1 MGIGIVGRLVCL
13 GLVGRLDLAVLR
25 IDSQEVLLPIGRG
38 IFLAG
43 CRGVEMLGLLE
54 VWCLGGYGSLW
65 MVNEQLLSCF
75 TTFEVFLNPELGMK
89 FTQQDFELKAFQPT
103 TYYRRPT

>member
-1 MGIGIVGRLVCL
+1 MTSDVSLVGFVGPVAGGLVGIHDLGSVIARRRVSRLGIGIVGRLVRL

-43 CRGVEMLGLLE
+43 CRGVEMLGLME
-54 VWCLGGYGSLW
+54 VWWLGGYGSL
-65 MVNEQLLSCF
+65 
-75 TTFEVFLNPELGMK
+75 
-89 FTQQDFELKAFQPT
+89 
-103 TYYRRPT
+103 